1 MKTTLFD
8 INEVCRMLGT
18 TSRTLRFYEEKGIIT
33 STPVPFQTRRQYTQE
48 QIEHIKKVLVLRSL
62 GLPVRKIQELQ
73 QKNADLSALIAEH
86 KAELLASMVS
96 KTKELHLLDQALS
109 TLDDGGDIF
118 LPEAG
123 SIKELSSDRIEIA
136 KAFTNLFLEGDY
148 EKCFSYFTEML
159 QKYMPLEAFV
169 QAACDTLKPLG
180 AFVKVHK
187 IKQDPQLKN
196 VIYSYL
202 EYEKL
207 GLYIKMVFHKSF
219 IHGVWLNYYVV

>member
-1 MKTTLFD
+1 MNTKFFD
-8 INEVCRMLGT
+8 INEVCQMLGT

-33 STPVPFQTRRQYTQE
+33 STHIPFQSRRQYTKE
-48 QIEHIKKVLVLRSL
+48 QIEHVKKVLVLRSL
-62 GLPVRKIQELQ
+62 GLSVRKIQELQ
-73 QKNADLSALIAEH
+73 QKNADLSVLIAEQ

-123 SIKELSSDRIEIA
+123 STKELFPDRIEIA
-136 KAFTNLFLEGDY
+136 KAFTNLFLAGDY

-159 QKYMPLEAFV
+159 QKYMPLDAFA

-180 AFVKVHK
+180 TFVNMHK

-207 GLYIKMVFHKSF
+207 GMYIKMVFHKNL
-219 IHGVWLNYYVV
+219 IHGVWLNYYVI

>member
-33 STPVPFQTRRQYTQE
+33 STPVPFQARRQYTQE

-73 QKNADLSALIAEH
+73 QKNANLSALIAEH
-86 KAELLASMVS
+86 KADLLASVVEKS
-96 KTKELHLLDQALS
+96 KELHLLDQALA
-109 TLDDGGDIF
+109 TLNDGGDIF
-118 LPEAG
+118 LPEE
-123 SIKELSSDRIEIA
+123 SSSVTYQSDRMEIA
-136 KAFTNLFLEGDY
+136 DAFTKSFLSGDY
-148 EKCFSYFTEML
+148 KACFSYFTEML
-159 QKYMPLEAFV
+159 QQYMPLSVFE
-169 QAACDTLKPLG
+169 QAAQDTQKPLG
-180 AFVKVHK
+180 AFVRRGTVE
-187 IKQDPQLKN
+187 QDPQLKN